1 MQQFVTVERT
11 NFQRVDAESG
21 SEESITAERKRRAL
35 DFSCRKR
42 DALAAGNVRII
53 LLRIMS
59 GCDAAERW
67 YAVKVFYNRVFDVE
81 HSVEADGMKSYIPLR
96 WEVSSRG
103 GHPVRRRVPA
113 VSSLMFV
120 RASENYMLNLQERFK
135 ASRPLMVYFDRETR
149 RPAPIPD
156 REMQTFI
163 LVTSVDDE
171 GLEYISE
178 PPAHD
183 FSTGD
188 RVRVTGGPFAGAE
201 GYIRRIKGDRR
212 LVVTIEGVVAVATAY
227 IPHCFLEKV
236 E

>member
-1 MQQFVTVERT
+1 MHH
-11 NFQRVDAESG
+11 
-21 SEESITAERKRRAL
+21 
-35 DFSCRKR
+35 CREKS
-42 DALAAGNVRII
+42 ACPLFFPLKNNHVISVGNVKFVFS
-53 LLRIMS
+53 RIMS
-59 GCDAAERW
+59 GCNASERW
-67 YAVKVFYNRVFDVE
+67 YAVKVFYNRVFDIE
-81 HSVEADGMKSYIPLR
+81 QFVEADGMKSYIPLR
-96 WEVSSRG
+96 WTVVTKNGRT
-103 GHPVRRRVPA
+103 VKRRVPA

-120 RASENYMLNLQERFK
+120 RASENYMLELQERFK
-135 ASRPLMVYFDRETR
+135 TSRPLMVYFDRETR

-163 LVTSVDDE
+163 LVTSVDDD

-183 FSTGD
+183 FSAGD
-188 RVRVTGGPFAGAE
+188 RVRVTGGPFSGAE